1 MRKGAITMK
10 FILLLILSL
19 SFLNA
24 RIINNH
30 NGTVTDTAT
39 HLQWQDTQAN
49 QTDTRDWANAISYCQ
64 NLSLDGYTN
73 WRLPNV
79 NELKSLL
86 NYSKDVNSIVSGFK
100 YYAKN
105 PPRIYWTS
113 TSVSG
118 LADYAWVVNFNYGS
132 VIYYHKSGR
141 VTSYY
146 RVRCVRNE
154 NMR

>member
-1 MRKGAITMK
+1 MK
-10 FILLLILSL
+10 LIFTLIVSL
-19 SFLNA
+19 TLLNA
-24 RIINNH
+24 KIIDNH
-30 NGTVTDTAT
+30 NNTVTDTLT
-39 HLQWQDTQAN
+39 HLQWQDSNAN
-49 QTDTRDWANAISYCQ
+49 QTDTRDWVHAVSYCQ

-86 NYSKDVNSIVSGFK
+86 DYSKDVNSMIAGFK
-100 YYAKN
+100 HYATN

-132 VIYYHKSGR
+132 VTYFHKTGR

-154 NMR
+154 NIK